1 MTEVYAEAGI
11 GNGTFFSTEY
21 EEGEKEWRVP
31 RFEKPKKVY
40 GYYIRIWVFKHMF
53 AFTTYEGMNRI
64 TSYNVCYTKLLRKQ
78 MRGKYVSLFPAISAP
93 QISLYRKIV

>member
-53 AFTTYEGMNRI
+53 AFTTYEGMKYKKKNRN
-64 TSYNVCYTKLLRKQ
+64 TFKLLF
-78 MRGKYVSLFPAISAP
+78 GIGGEV
-93 QISLYRKIV
+93 